1 MVPEGSG
8 SSYAAGGA
16 QEKRSRCMDLTID
29 EQRLIAA
36 FRRLAPSG
44 RDDLLAAAA
53 ALVRRA
59 GSEGSGEDGSAS
71 NQCKVKAR
79 ETLPESEKTP
89 IFTE

>member
-1 MVPEGSG
+1 
-8 SSYAAGGA
+8 
-16 QEKRSRCMDLTID
+16 MDLSID
-29 EQRLIAA
+29 EQRLIAE
-36 FRRLAPSG
+36 FRKLAPSG

-59 GSEGSGEDGSAS
+59 GNDGSDEAGGVS

-79 ETLPESEKTP
+79 ETLPEAEKTP